1 MAIHMEHMIYNSK
14 VARLI
19 DNSVQTLYFYFSSED
34 R

>member
-19 DNSVQTLYFYFSSED
+19 ENNVQTTYIINF
-34 R
+34 